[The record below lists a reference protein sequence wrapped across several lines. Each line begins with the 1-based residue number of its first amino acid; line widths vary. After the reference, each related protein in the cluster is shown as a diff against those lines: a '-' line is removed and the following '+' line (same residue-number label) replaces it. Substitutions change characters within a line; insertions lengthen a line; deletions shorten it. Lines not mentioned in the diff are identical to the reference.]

1 MTESE
6 HKDLL
11 FVGRLLGSHGV
22 KGEIKVNSLTEQ
34 KEDLLDFP
42 NWVLGPE
49 GGPYKNYTL
58 VSGRSNSKGL
68 IVLLGGVDNRE
79 AAQAM
84 SGTDIWVPRSQ
95 LPQLDDDLYY
105 WNDLIG
111 LMVVTQDG
119 EELGKIQ
126 HLFETG
132 ANDVMS
138 IDFQGEERLVPFTQ
152 EVVLKVDV
160 AAKLVVVRLLPG
172 M

>member
-1 MTESE
+1 MTDSE
-6 HKDLL
+6 HIDLL
-11 FVGRLLGSHGV
+11 NVGRLLGSHGV
-22 KGEIKVNSLTEQ
+22 RGEIKVNSLTEQ

-58 VSGRSNSKGL
+58 VSGRSNAKGL
-68 IVLLGGVDNRE
+68 IVRLGGVDNRE
-79 AAQAM
+79 VAQAL
-84 SGTDIWVPRSQ
+84 SGTDIWIPRSQ
-95 LPQLDDDLYY
+95 LPELDDDRYY

-111 LMVVTQDG
+111 MTVVTEDG

-132 ANDVMS
+132 ANDVIS
-138 IDFQGEERLVPFTQ
+138 VDFQGEERLIPYTE
-152 EVVLKVDV
+152 EVVLSVDV
-160 AAKLVVVRLLPG
+160 ATKLVVVRLLPG